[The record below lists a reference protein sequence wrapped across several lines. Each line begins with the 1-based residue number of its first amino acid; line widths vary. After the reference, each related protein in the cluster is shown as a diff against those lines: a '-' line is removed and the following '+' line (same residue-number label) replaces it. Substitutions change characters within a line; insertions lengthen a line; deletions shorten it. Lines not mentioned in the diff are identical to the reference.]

1 VSPGLLA
8 IAFAVMFVGAAVQ
21 GVAGFGA
28 GLLAAPMLVIL
39 DPALVPGPLIVTG
52 VGLNLLVLMSNKGE
66 RPWRLLKWANVG
78 QVFGAMAAA
87 ALLGSLPAD
96 QLALTFSVI
105 ILAAVA
111 LSATGFAPR
120 RSPINMGV
128 AGLTSGFMG
137 TAVGIGG
144 PPIALMHTG
153 SAAEELRAA
162 LSRFFLLG
170 TTFSIVA
177 LTVVGRFGMRD
188 AGAGLL
194 LMPGVLV
201 GYAVAR
207 RITHRVNRDHLRVLV
222 LVLSGTSAVV
232 ALLRALF

>member
-1 VSPGLLA
+1 MSPTVLA
-8 IAFAVMFVGAAVQ
+8 IAFAIMFLGAAVQ

-28 GLLAAPMLVIL
+28 GLLAAPVLVIL
-39 DPALVPGPLIVTG
+39 DPSLVPGPLIVTG
-52 VGLNLLVLMSNKGE
+52 VGLNAMMLLSNKGE
-66 RPWRLLKWANVG
+66 RPWALLKWANVG
-78 QVFGAMAAA
+78 QIFGAMGAA
-87 ALLGSLPAD
+87 ALLGALPAD
-96 QLALTFSVI
+96 QLAVAFSVI
-105 ILAAVA
+105 ILVAVA
-111 LSATGFAPR
+111 LAASGLAPR
-120 RSPINMGV
+120 RNPLTMGV
-128 AGLTSGFMG
+128 AGVTSGFMG

-153 SAAEELRAA
+153 SGAQELRAA

-170 TTFSIVA
+170 TTFSLVA
-177 LTVVGRFGMRD
+177 LSVVGRFNVRD

-207 RITHRVNRDHLRVLV
+207 RITHLVDRDHLRVLV

-232 ALLRALF
+232 ALLRALL

>member
-1 VSPGLLA
+1 VSPELLA
-8 IAFAVMFVGAAVQ
+8 IAFVVMLIGAAVQ
-21 GVAGFGA
+21 GIAGFGA
-28 GLLAAPMLVIL
+28 GLLAAPVLVIL

-52 VGLNLLVLMSNKGE
+52 VGLNLMMLLSNKGD
-66 RPWRLLKWANVG
+66 RPWRLMKWANVG
-78 QVFGAMAAA
+78 QVLGAMVAA

-96 QLALTFSVI
+96 QLAVAFSVI

-111 LSATGFAPR
+111 LAASGFAPR
-120 RSPINMGV
+120 RSAVNMGV

-144 PPIALMHTG
+144 PPIALMHAG

-170 TTFSIVA
+170 TTFSILA
-177 LTVVGRFGMRD
+177 LTVVGRFGVRD

-194 LMPGVLV
+194 LMPGVLA

-207 RITHRVNRDHLRVLV
+207 RFTHRVDRDQLRVLV
-222 LVLSGTSAVV
+222 LVLSGSSAVV
-232 ALLRALF
+232 ALLRALL